1 MDQRF
6 AQTEQ
11 RFDRLEIRLDEMN
24 VCFLNWVLAAVAF
37 LGILTT
43 VLSIVLR

>member
-6 AQTEQ
+6 AQVDQ
-11 RFDRLEIRLDEMN
+11 RFVRLETRLDEMN
-24 VCFLNWVLAAVAF
+24 VRFRNWMLAVAGF